1 MKFRLD
7 EKITS
12 KILQI
17 LFMTGEISNDLHLAM
32 DESYFVFRKRIRHMM
47 SGNEVLSHDEEWHGR
62 RFEECAI
69 LKQRGRGS
77 DKVYA
82 ATQEALNRGLA
93 DEYDMY
99 EYFNLY
105 ARLHYE
111 CPNRYRMRSQYMSKI
126 LMAMTQ
132 SGICVFPN
140 EKYVPKLKSQV
151 VPDFIVKPEDST
163 FYTMAEVRA
172 EIDETNEVDEMKN
185 ISYGQSYGVYITAA
199 ENYSVYYL
207 KPGKIY
213 WKKTPEERTKTLYED
228 LIMRHRIR
236 GKNFLVNGGIYFAD
250 KIDRFIE
257 LLDTEATK
265 TAYFGE
271 VYTTDIYI
279 PIEHSRELLHLLSL
293 PGYREI
299 ERKLLFGNNQ
309 KYELLEDDKFDA
321 EIVRRSGDQ
330 IIERKGFIMSGI
342 LPDLTRLLYLKGF
355 TKSYPKVDCS
365 IVCTSWQRE
374 VYEKY
379 FEGKVKTILINYN
392 QFVQIAEAKSA
403 ERKKECLNGLSA

>member
-172 EIDETNEVDEMKN
+172 EIDETNEVDE
-185 ISYGQSYGVYITAA
+185 IT
-199 ENYSVYYL
+199 
-207 KPGKIY
+207 
-213 WKKTPEERTKTLYED
+213 RD
-228 LIMRHRIR
+228 
-236 GKNFLVNGGIYFAD
+236 
-250 KIDRFIE
+250 
-257 LLDTEATK
+257 
-265 TAYFGE
+265 FGE
-271 VYTTDIYI
+271 FRLR
-279 PIEHSRELLHLLSL
+279 HCRETIRHAA
-293 PGYREI
+293 
-299 ERKLLFGNNQ
+299 KC
-309 KYELLEDDKFDA
+309 
-321 EIVRRSGDQ
+321 
-330 IIERKGFIMSGI
+330 
-342 LPDLTRLLYLKGF
+342 TR
-355 TKSYPKVDCS
+355 PC
-365 IVCTSWQRE
+365 R
-374 VYEKY
+374 Y
-379 FEGKVKTILINYN
+379 F
-392 QFVQIAEAKSA
+392 
-403 ERKKECLNGLSA
+403 